1 MRGKCSS
8 NGWSLLPLPIRST
21 RCYDGL
27 LLATVCGKTNIAG
40 CKPTEMLDSRPTAAS
55 AFHSVPNQRCVLGA
69 RGLSRATSDQTGEKA
84 MTKAN
89 QNAKFEKLEKLT
101 SEFIELNRPK
111 VWKFEPQFAV
121 NLLFNEQQEEFH
133 CPTILAL

>member
-1 MRGKCSS
+1 
-8 NGWSLLPLPIRST
+8 
-21 RCYDGL
+21 
-27 LLATVCGKTNIAG
+27 
-40 CKPTEMLDSRPTAAS
+40 
-55 AFHSVPNQRCVLGA
+55 
-69 RGLSRATSDQTGEKA
+69 

-121 NLLFNEQQEEFH
+121 NLLFNEQQEEFRY
-133 CPTILAL
+133 